1 MDSNSIIK
9 DNKKI
14 YDLTDVST
22 DAENGN
28 TQEVIIVDGRGYEK
42 SNFEQEEVFTLLD
55 VVDDPQAR
63 ENLYKEIL
71 KRSEAVVER
80 IARQV
85 VPEIAEKM
93 IRAEI
98 EKIKKGTE
106 TEQ

>member
-28 TQEVIIVDGRGYEK
+28 SQEVIIVDGRGYEK

-63 ENLYKEIL
+63 ENLYEEIL
-71 KRSEAVVER
+71 KRSEAIVER

-98 EKIKKGTE
+98 EKIKKETE

>member
-28 TQEVIIVDGRGYEK
+28 SQEVIIVDGRGYEK

-63 ENLYKEIL
+63 ENLYEEIL
-71 KRSEAVVER
+71 KRSEAIVER

-93 IRAEI
+93 IRSEI

>member
-28 TQEVIIVDGRGYEK
+28 SQEVIIVDGRGYEK

-63 ENLYKEIL
+63 ENLYEEIL
-71 KRSEAVVER
+71 KRSEAIVER